1 MEQTFFAL
9 DIDKAIQDVF
19 QYGHQL
25 LENPIGSVTEKTSQ
39 ELLGEYI
46 TNHRFTLSSFNWIYN
61 LGINK
66 IYEEEF
72 ERSGFKRDV
81 WSWYAGLNIILN
93 YWLERMEC
101 WVIVNKQYQIIDTV
115 NLLMAFDK
123 NLTGHT
129 EVGKDI
135 SMLISAI
142 QSGHVENFFSKTIS
156 ALEKAYQE
164 DIQYCP
170 FIQDKNINNEG
181 VKLPITFV
189 IDPFYLT
196 ITFIH

>member
-1 MEQTFFAL
+1 MNETFFAL
-9 DIDKAIQDVF
+9 DIDKIIQDVF

-25 LENPIGSVTEKTSQ
+25 IENPIGSVTEKTSQ
-39 ELLGEYI
+39 EILGEYI
-46 TNHRFTLSSFNWIYN
+46 VSHRFTLSSFNWIYN

-72 ERSGFKRDV
+72 ERSGFKRDA
-81 WSWYAGLNIILN
+81 WSWYAGLNIILT
-93 YWLERMEC
+93 YWLERIGC

-115 NLLMAFDK
+115 SLLLNFDK
-123 NLTGHT
+123 NLTGYT
-129 EVGKDI
+129 DVGKDI
-135 SMLISAI
+135 SMLVSAI
-142 QSGHVENFFSKTIS
+142 KSGHVENFFSKTIS

-164 DIQYCP
+164 DIQYCR
-170 FIQDKNINNEG
+170 FIQDKNIGNEG

>member
-19 QYGHQL
+19 RYGHQL

-39 ELLGEYI
+39 ELLG
-46 TNHRFTLSSFNWIYN
+46 

-72 ERSGFKRDV
+72 ERSGFKRV
-81 WSWYAGLNIILN
+81 IWSWYAGLNIILN
-93 YWLERMEC
+93 YWLERMGC

-115 NLLMAFDK
+115 NLLLAFDK

-142 QSGHVENFFSKTIS
+142 QSGHLENFFYKTIS

-164 DIQYCP
+164 DIQYCT
-170 FIQDKNINNEG
+170 FIQDKNINNDG